1 MTRLADIKW
10 VPFITVSAIA
20 VIMTAIPAACS
31 SGHSTENVLEYV
43 DPFIGTAHSRW
54 FFFTPAAV
62 PFGMAKLAPTTDGH
76 LGNKSGW
83 EAVGYDSRHN
93 TIEGFANFHEFQIGG
108 IVIAPTTGDVQT
120 VPGDIDTPES
130 GYRSRFDK
138 KDEEASPGYYS
149 VVLKDYGIKAELTA
163 TKRTGFHRY
172 TFPAIENSN
181 IIFNIGT
188 RMGESGP
195 VKDAWARY
203 TPDGRIEGW
212 VKTVPEYVRIYQ
224 EGADVTMYF
233 SAQIDACPSS
243 FGCFRGEELFLR
255 TDEISGAGTGMFF
268 TFDTREDRTI
278 NIKIGLSYTSVE
290 NARYNLDTEAAE
302 MDFDMALDAAKK
314 DWENALGRIR
324 VEGGK
329 KEDRVKF
336 YTGLFHA
343 LLGRGLAS
351 DANGAYPKN
360 DGTTGQIL
368 LDNAGNPVHNH
379 YNTDAVWGA
388 YWNLTQLWALAWPEY
403 YSDWI
408 SSQILVYKDA
418 GWLGDGIACS
428 RYVSGVGSNMVG
440 LAIAAAYNCGIR
452 DFDIGTAYQAAFKNE
467 TGSKGRVKGAG
478 KEDIGDFL
486 RYGYCPYSDNP
497 DAEYDFSASHTLEY
511 SFSCYAVAQMARALE
526 HNEDYILLES
536 LSHGWENLFD
546 TQTRL
551 IRPRH
556 RDGKFLEEFNPTAPW
571 KGFQE
576 GNAVQYTYYV
586 PHHIERLVSLVG
598 RDEFVRRLD
607 STFTIS
613 RENIFG
619 GGTTVNAFSGL
630 HSYYNHGNQ
639 PNLHISSLFN
649 FAGSPWLSQKWMR
662 LICNEFYGTDPVH
675 GYGYGQ
681 DEDQGQL
688 GAWYVMA
695 SMGLFD
701 AKGLTAPEPSFQ
713 LGSPLFDK
721 ITITLNPDYYTGE
734 KFIIKT
740 TGNSTDS
747 YYIQSAILNGKPVDP
762 VCIPF
767 AEITDGGRLEV
778 TLSNKIPDRAIN
790 QATIQ

>member
-10 VPFITVSAIA
+10 VPFIAVSAFA
-20 VIMTAIPAACS
+20 AIMTAIPAACS
-31 SGHSTENVLEYV
+31 SGHGTESVSEYV

-120 VPGDIDTPES
+120 VPGDIDTPGS
-130 GYRSRFDK
+130 GYRSGFDK
-138 KDEEASPGYYS
+138 KDEKASPGYYS
-149 VVLKDYGIKAELTA
+149 VILKDYGIKAELTA

-172 TFPAIENSN
+172 TFPAMENSN

-195 VKDAWARY
+195 VKDAWVRY

-233 SAQIDACPSS
+233 SAQIDAYPSS
-243 FGCFRGEELFLR
+243 FGCFRGEELFLQ

-268 TFDTREDRTI
+268 TFDTREDRQI

-290 NARYNLDTEAAE
+290 NARHNLDTEAAN

-360 DGTTGQIL
+360 DGTIGQIP
-368 LDNAGNPVHNH
+368 LDNAGNPAHNH

-408 SSQILVYKDA
+408 SSQILVYKDT

-497 DAEYDFSASHTLEY
+497 DTEYDFSASHTLEY
-511 SFSCYAVAQMARALE
+511 SFSCNAVAQMARALG
-526 HNEDYILLES
+526 HKKDYILLDS

-546 TQTRL
+546 TQTKL

-598 RDEFVRRLD
+598 REEFVKRLD

-613 RENIFG
+613 RKNIFG

-630 HSYYNHGNQ
+630 HTYYNHGNQ
-639 PNLHISSLFN
+639 PNLHISALFN

-662 LICNEFYGTDPVH
+662 LICNEFYGTGPVH

-734 KFIIKT
+734 KFIIET
-740 TGNSTDS
+740 TGNSPDS
-747 YYIQSAILNGKPVDP
+747 YYIQSAILNGRPVDP

-778 TLSNKIPDRAIN
+778 TLSSKIPDRAIH
-790 QATIQ
+790 QASVQ